1 MEHTWRSQQP
11 RSAAQVVLA
20 LHSPLATYGFLRNLY
35 GCRMVLDAGWM
46 PDAGRTALKRANRQ
60 LQSLANSTASE
71 WRFTSNAVLL
81 LQKPWGVAST
91 FGLCL
96 AARRTVSYL
105 DVMLC

>member
-1 MEHTWRSQQP
+1 
-11 RSAAQVVLA
+11 
-20 LHSPLATYGFLRNLY
+20 
-35 GCRMVLDAGWM
+35 MVLDAGWM
-46 PDAGRTALKRANRQ
+46 PDAGRTALKRSNRQ